1 MWNKSEKSIKKK
13 TLKTLKKRKIVNNE
27 ILEFLESQPQ
37 PLVMLKNISYE
48 CIYLF
53 NSQTQVSMFRL
64 YLLYFML
71 IITGGKMIFYDKIWC
86 RLKENR
92 CKQKCND
99 SFINKWKHITSVKG

>member
-1 MWNKSEKSIKKK
+1 
-13 TLKTLKKRKIVNNE
+13 
-27 ILEFLESQPQ
+27 LEFLESQPQ

-71 IITGGKMIFYDKIWC
+71 IITGGKMIFYDKI
-86 RLKENR
+86 
-92 CKQKCND
+92 
-99 SFINKWKHITSVKG
+99 